1 MPVKPG
7 SRGQRRLLLSR
18 LIAALTAYNIKEENS
33 VFFSFS
39 FLLKSLFIKALLT
52 LRPGIKAPLILY

>member
-1 MPVKPG
+1 M
-7 SRGQRRLLLSR
+7 SR
-18 LIAALTAYNIKEENS
+18 LIAALTPDNIKEENS